1 MCQMYWNDDLILR
14 LNDPPKDY
22 HSWGMQGKLF
32 KVQGAKGSNT
42 LQVVFER
49 RAPSGLGWKSVGS
62 ARPATGKELQN
73 DKLATALSTVKFAEW
88 KLFNQKQWNGFGI
101 KDLRADNFIKSGASY
116 FKPIGKSAKVQIELA
131 IDKVEDSFAACE
143 DQVHN

>member
-1 MCQMYWNDDLILR
+1 MYWNDDIR
-14 LNDPPKDY
+14 LHAFKPPKRGDPL
-22 HSWGMQGKLF
+22 G
-32 KVQGAKGSNT
+32 VQGEVFQVTGSKGDNT

-49 RAPSGLGWKSVGS
+49 RAPSGLEWKSVGS
-62 ARPATGKELQN
+62 TRPATGKELQN